1 MKGEEIMIKL
11 IGVVIIL
18 VGLVLKLDTLGVVLV
33 AGLST
38 GLVSGLGIGE
48 ILSIIGEAFI
58 STRYMSIFLLT
69 LPVIGILENN
79 GLQERASILIKG
91 MKSMTAGKVL
101 SVYTFIRMGAAA
113 LSLRLGGHVQFIRPL
128 INPMAYVAS
137 AAKYPNITEKEE
149 EQIKGYAA
157 ASENYG
163 NFFGQNVFVAS
174 GGVLLVVGTLKEFGI
189 EVRPLEVAKSAIPV
203 MIIAFI
209 YAIIQFYMMD
219 RKIHKVLD
227 NANQREQKKGV

>member
-113 LSLRLGGHVQFIRPL
+113 LSLR
-128 INPMAYVAS
+128 
-137 AAKYPNITEKEE
+137 
-149 EQIKGYAA
+149 
-157 ASENYG
+157 
-163 NFFGQNVFVAS
+163 
-174 GGVLLVVGTLKEFGI
+174 
-189 EVRPLEVAKSAIPV
+189 
-203 MIIAFI
+203 
-209 YAIIQFYMMD
+209 
-219 RKIHKVLD
+219 
-227 NANQREQKKGV
+227 